1 MPVRNNAM
9 VLWNDFMDMLLFLFL
24 FFVTGEILLKY
35 HMIYK
40 HWKFQQ
46 PMMFGFRDIILRI

>member
-9 VLWNDFMDMLLFLFL
+9 VLCNDFMDMLLFLF
-24 FFVTGEILLKY
+24 FFVTGAILLKN

-40 HWKFQQ
+40 H
-46 PMMFGFRDIILRI
+46 